1 MDVNTFK
8 VRLAGLP
15 FLSKSEIQ
23 SYQQRVTQGRV
34 DPQTLYREA
43 LVVHQNRRNQ
53 EIYKKRRELER
64 RIANLPLNENDLYNL
79 LNIVNDKSNLDD
91 LHDRAKK
98 IVKLRKKK
106 DLGKRRAKL
115 SNNLGKIQI
124 NQSNRTELLKKFDE
138 GKNTIRTLVENAKKL
153 EKKKTSERVSKQR
166 KILRE
171 SIKDLGISQSNQL
184 KILQKFKTGKFGS
197 KNLIEEAKK
206 MKTVKVL
213 KGISGKR
220 AELTE
225 LATKL
230 GVIQNFA
237 KRIKAV
243 NTNDKADALKGVIE
257 KAGEK
262 KRLTELSNEKD
273 KLVKLAREMG
283 IYDSFAGMISGA
295 TTIQSL
301 NVVKLDIVQASKI
314 ALSKL
319 SNEKNVSSNFSRAI
333 SNLRFSNRLIPL
345 KKRIDDM
352 GIQKTQS
359 KNRETA
365 TILTRNKENFINF
378 VRKSAISDNKRRVFI
393 NRMRLDDVNIPK
405 LREDVATVEKNLKNT
420 KRNKELN
427 ELLAYIKNLNIDK
440 PGFISKFKTTN
451 TSLKNI
457 KNEIDGIVKNQA
469 NTQIKKNE
477 LVNKAK
483 RISYELNITGVKN
496 KNNINV
502 TNEKLSDAYKKKL
515 QNNKKELSNFAL
527 QANIDILNNLSAI
540 NDLNKLNNA
549 KVVIKKRT
557 KDKLRKIAESTGTNQ
572 VLLAQINTINTPED
586 VKNLT
591 KRMKTV
597 INTQIKNMKIVEK
610 TEKEKENRRR
620 REEALREKE
629 LVALEKGRISKNQ
642 EAMYQ
647 KEKTLMVEKRKLER
661 NTMIEEQKTIGHQLD
676 INEIME
682 YITELGIE
690 PKDHQYFINQ
700 YTTYNKPVNV
710 IKKDANKYYM
720 KLYREY
726 RNKNLPKLVTNLKK
740 LELNQSNIDYI
751 INKYIKT
758 YIESPILLTE
768 AKGIANIRKAEKG
781 IRNDENFANYVGR
794 LTLKQENRDR
804 IALALDA
811 YFVNFEPLIK
821 SATNSH
827 IKTINNPRFTQR
839 KELENYISTQGLS
852 RVNKLKVMKN
862 FNAGAGNVNAMK
874 SVIMNIRNTRNAQKN
889 IKIKAKLNKE
899 TSNKAALEQ
908 KNLSNAVNEQRLKE
922 MENQLKREEE
932 NMKITKN
939 QLKKNQKIQFRR
951 YIVNLGLTAS
961 NERVK
966 KLIDNYNKFPNDVQ
980 QYQSKA
986 ESIKSLNNE
995 KVRLLNR
1002 TKALPIDEVRN
1013 KRIKNIKNVDDVKRM
1028 DKDIARGYVDIIR
1041 KEISNITLKSRLKFN
1056 LNLGKITTVN
1066 QAERVRNRLVD
1077 AITRKKNM
1085 DMMKLQEAIKPMT
1098 TENQN
1103 MILQKFTTQNI
1114 PINKMLKRVTE
1125 LKNKR
1130 VDEKYKAERASLYI
1144 FLDKEL
1150 NMNVE
1155 DRKSIL
1161 KDFDEVK
1168 TLNVMKTK
1176 ATQLKNKRI
1185 RDKIASDRNK
1195 IEKIL
1200 QPLNLSN
1207 TDKTAILKNFNTTP
1221 GSVIL
1226 FETKARSIKKRR
1238 NDEKRANERSQ
1249 LLKHMNT
1256 LQLSETNTKKIL
1268 TTFDGTKNK
1277 TLTISQL
1284 NATDLKKQRNREKLV
1299 ETMKSLILT
1308 NTVKTNLLKAFR
1320 NNPNRVNTLIT
1331 RAKQIDA
1338 KARSQENF
1346 QKDTREYIVSL
1357 QLGNKNKPILQKINN
1372 SLTLNKAQTLRKQ
1385 AEKIKTE
1392 INAEALEKKRSN
1404 IRTFANDIKITAGM
1418 KRTFIDS
1425 VTLTTNVDALKRKI
1439 QVAERA
1445 LKNKNSTRGR
1455 LKTELRVY
1463 LNTLNLS
1470 KEQKDRLEGNIGNN
1484 TKNITALKKKAKY
1497 IVESKKTNIIETEM
1511 REAKARKNNRTMNA
1525 RKREQQIK
1533 MVKSAKAFKANQNKK
1548 ERETKK
1554 PRLEKHLYSLVNVP
1568 QKRIDEYLE
1577 NYINGKKTIQQIT
1590 TISSAK
1596 DKQFAKTKKRIAIL
1610 IQKLPMKKEM
1620 KNTLNKRLKTKRV
1633 DIDELKTNIKNTIV
1647 KQMIPAKEKK
1657 NLINQL
1663 LAKE

>member
-43 LVVHQNRRNQ
+43 LAVHKNRRNQ

-64 RIANLPLNENDLYNL
+64 RIANLPLNTNDLYNL
-79 LNIVNDKSNLDD
+79 LNIVDDKSNLDD
-91 LHDRAKK
+91 LHNRAKK
-98 IVKLRKKK
+98 IVELRKKK
-106 DLGKRRAKL
+106 DLGKRRTKL

-124 NQSNRTELLKKFDE
+124 NQSNKTEILKKFNE
-138 GKNTIRTLVENAKKL
+138 GKNTIRTLIENAKKL
-153 EKKKTSERVSKQR
+153 EKKKASERVSKQR

-184 KILQKFKTGKFGS
+184 KILQKFKTGKFGV

-213 KGISGKR
+213 KGIAGKR

-237 KRIKAV
+237 KRIRAV
-243 NTNDKADALKGVIE
+243 NTNDKADALKDVIE

-262 KRLTELSNEKD
+262 KRLAELSNEKD

-295 TTIQSL
+295 TTVQSL

-319 SNEKNVSSNFSRAI
+319 SNEKNVSGDFSRAI

-345 KKRIDDM
+345 KKRIEEV
-352 GIQKTQS
+352 GVQKTQS
-359 KNRETA
+359 KKRETA
-365 TILTRNKENFINF
+365 DILAGNKENFINF
-378 VRKSAISDNKRRVFI
+378 VRKSTLPDSKRRVFI
-393 NRMRLDDVNIPK
+393 NRMRLDNVNIPK
-405 LREDVATVEKNLKNT
+405 LREDVATAEKNVKDT

-427 ELLAYIKNLNIDK
+427 ELLEYIKNLNIDK

-451 TSLKNI
+451 VPLKNI
-457 KNEIDGIVKNQA
+457 KNEINGIVKNQA
-469 NTQIKKNE
+469 NTQVKKNN
-477 LVNKAK
+477 LINRAK
-483 RISYELNITGVKN
+483 RISYELDITGVKN

-515 QNNKKELSNFAL
+515 QNNKKILSNFAL
-527 QANIDILNNLSAI
+527 QANIDILDDLSSI
-540 NDLNKLNNA
+540 NTLNKLNNA

-557 KDKLRKIAESTGTNQ
+557 KDKLRKIAESTGTDQ

-597 INTQIKNMKIVEK
+597 INTQIKDMKVVEK
-610 TEKEKENRRR
+610 KEKEKENRRR
-620 REEALREKE
+620 RENMRREQE
-629 LVALEKGRISKNQ
+629 QISKNQ
-642 EAMYQ
+642 EATYQ
-647 KEKTLMVEKRKLER
+647 NEKALMVEKKKLER
-661 NTMIEEQKTIGHQLD
+661 NAMAEEQKMIGHQLD
-676 INEIME
+676 MNELME
-682 YITELGIE
+682 YLNELGIE
-690 PKDHQYFINQ
+690 PGDHQYFINQ

-726 RNKNLPKLVTNLKK
+726 RNKNLPQLVTNLKK

-781 IRNDENFANYVGR
+781 IRNDENFAGYVSR

-827 IKTINNPRFTQR
+827 IKTINNPRAIQR
-839 KELENYISTQGLS
+839 KELENYINTQGLS
-852 RVNKLKVMKN
+852 RINKLKVMKN
-862 FNAGAGNVNAMK
+862 FNAGMGNLNVMK
-874 SVIMNIRNTRNAQKN
+874 SVIANIRNMRNAKKN

-899 TSNKAALEQ
+899 ASNKVALDQ
-908 KNLSNAVNEQRLKE
+908 KNETNKLNIQRL
-922 MENQLKREEE
+922 ENAEEQMKRA
-932 NMKITKN
+932 NNK
-939 QLKKNQKIQFRR
+939 LKKNQKIQFRR
-951 YIVNLGLTAS
+951 YIVNLGLNAS

-966 KLIDNYNKFPNDVQ
+966 KLIDNYNNFPNDVQ

-986 ESIKSLNNE
+986 ESIKSLNDE
-995 KVRLLNR
+995 RVRLLNR
-1002 TKALPIDEVRN
+1002 TKALPVDEVRN

-1028 DKDIARGYVDIIR
+1028 DKNITRGYVDIIR
-1041 KEISNITLKSRLKFN
+1041 KEISNITLKSQLEFN

-1077 AITRKKNM
+1077 AITRKKSM

-1098 TENQN
+1098 AENQN
-1103 MILQKFTTQNI
+1103 MILQKFTSQNI

-1130 VDEKYKAERASLYI
+1130 ADEKYKAERASLYI

-1168 TLNVMKTK
+1168 TLSVMKNK
-1176 ATQLKNKRI
+1176 ATQLKDKRI
-1185 RDKIASDRNK
+1185 RDKIATDRNK
-1195 IEKIL
+1195 IQKIL

-1226 FETKARSIKKRR
+1226 FETKARNIKKKR

-1249 LLKHMNT
+1249 LVKHMNT

-1268 TTFDGTKNK
+1268 NTFDGTKNK
-1277 TLTISQL
+1277 TLTISRL

-1308 NTVKTNLLKAFR
+1308 NAVKTNILKAFR

-1331 RAKQIDA
+1331 RAKQIDT
-1338 KARSQENF
+1338 KARSQENL
-1346 QKDTREYIVSL
+1346 QKETREYIVSL
-1357 QLGNKNKPILQKINN
+1357 QLGNKNTPILQKINN
-1372 SLTLNKAQTLRKQ
+1372 SLTLNRAQTLRKQ

-1404 IRTFANDIKITAGM
+1404 IRNFANDIQITAGM

-1425 VTLTTNVDALKRKI
+1425 VTPTTNIDALKRKI

-1445 LKNKNSTRGR
+1445 LKNKKSTRGR

-1463 LNTLNLS
+1463 LNTLNLT
-1470 KEQKDRLEGNIGNN
+1470 KEQKDRLEGNVGNN

-1497 IVESKKTNIIETEM
+1497 IVEAKKTNIIETEM
-1511 REAKARKNNRTMNA
+1511 REAKARKNNMTMNA

-1533 MVKSAKAFKANQNKK
+1533 MVKSAKAFKADQNKK
-1548 ERETKK
+1548 ERMKSK

-1610 IQKLPMKKEM
+1610 IPKLPMKKEI
-1620 KNTLNKRLKTKRV
+1620 KNTFNKRLKTKRV
-1633 DIDELKTNIKNTIV
+1633 DIDELKTNIKNSIV
-1647 KQMIPAKEKK
+1647 RQLIPSNDKK
-1657 NLINQL
+1657 KFINQL
-1663 LAKE
+1663 LSKE

>member
-43 LVVHQNRRNQ
+43 LAVHKNRRNQ

-64 RIANLPLNENDLYNL
+64 RIANLPLNTNDLYNL
-79 LNIVNDKSNLDD
+79 LNIVDDKSNLDD
-91 LHDRAKK
+91 LHNRAKK
-98 IVKLRKKK
+98 IVELRKKK
-106 DLGKRRAKL
+106 DLGKRRTKL

-124 NQSNRTELLKKFDE
+124 NQSNKTEILKKFNE
-138 GKNTIRTLVENAKKL
+138 GKNTIRTLIENAKKL
-153 EKKKTSERVSKQR
+153 EKKKASERVSKQR

-184 KILQKFKTGKFGS
+184 KILQKFKTGKFGV

-213 KGISGKR
+213 KGIAGKR

-230 GVIQNFA
+230 GVIQTFA

-243 NTNDKADALKGVIE
+243 NTNDKADALKDVIE

-262 KRLTELSNEKD
+262 KRLAELSNEKD

-295 TTIQSL
+295 TTVQSL

-319 SNEKNVSSNFSRAI
+319 SNEKNVSGDFSRAI

-345 KKRIDDM
+345 KKRIEEV
-352 GIQKTQS
+352 GVQKTQS
-359 KNRETA
+359 KKRETA
-365 TILTRNKENFINF
+365 DILARNKENFINF
-378 VRKSAISDNKRRVFI
+378 VRKSTLPDSKRRVFI
-393 NRMRLDDVNIPK
+393 NRMRLDNVNIPK
-405 LREDVATVEKNLKNT
+405 LREDVATAEKNVKDT

-427 ELLAYIKNLNIDK
+427 ELLVYIKNLNIDK

-451 TSLKNI
+451 VPLKNI
-457 KNEIDGIVKNQA
+457 KNEINGIVKNQA

-477 LVNKAK
+477 LINRAK
-483 RISYELNITGVKN
+483 RISYELDITGVKN

-515 QNNKKELSNFAL
+515 QNNKKILSNFAL
-527 QANIDILNNLSAI
+527 QANIDILDDLSSI
-540 NDLNKLNNA
+540 NTLNKLNNA

-557 KDKLRKIAESTGTNQ
+557 KDKLRKIAESTGTDQ
-572 VLLAQINTINTPED
+572 VLLAKINTINTPED

-597 INTQIKNMKIVEK
+597 INTQIKNMKVSEK
-610 TEKEKENRRR
+610 KEKEKENRRR
-620 REEALREKE
+620 RENMRREQE
-629 LVALEKGRISKNQ
+629 QISKNQ
-642 EAMYQ
+642 EATYQ
-647 KEKTLMVEKRKLER
+647 KEKALMVEKKKLER
-661 NTMIEEQKTIGHQLD
+661 NAMAEEQKMIGHQLD
-676 INEIME
+676 MNEIIE
-682 YITELGIE
+682 YLNELGIE
-690 PKDHQYFINQ
+690 PGDHQYFINQ

-726 RNKNLPKLVTNLKK
+726 RNKNLPQLVTNLKK

-781 IRNDENFANYVGR
+781 IRNDENFAGYVSR

-827 IKTINNPRFTQR
+827 IKTINNPRAIQR
-839 KELENYISTQGLS
+839 KELENYINTQGLS

-862 FNAGAGNVNAMK
+862 FNAGMGNLNVMK
-874 SVIMNIRNTRNAQKN
+874 SVIANIRNMRNAKKN

-899 TSNKAALEQ
+899 ASNKVALDQ
-908 KNLSNAVNEQRLKE
+908 KNETNKLNIQRL
-922 MENQLKREEE
+922 ENAEEQMKRA
-932 NMKITKN
+932 NNK
-939 QLKKNQKIQFRR
+939 LKKNQKIQFRR
-951 YIVNLGLTAS
+951 YIVNLGLNAS

-986 ESIKSLNNE
+986 ESIKSLNDE
-995 KVRLLNR
+995 RVRLLNR
-1002 TKALPIDEVRN
+1002 TKALPVDEVRN

-1028 DKDIARGYVDIIR
+1028 DKNITRGYVDIIR
-1041 KEISNITLKSRLKFN
+1041 KEISNITLKSQLEFN

-1066 QAERVRNRLVD
+1066 QAEQVRNRLVD
-1077 AITRKKNM
+1077 AITRKKSM

-1098 TENQN
+1098 AENQN
-1103 MILQKFTTQNI
+1103 MILQKFTSQNI

-1130 VDEKYKAERASLYI
+1130 ADEKYKAERASLYI

-1168 TLNVMKTK
+1168 TLSVMKNK
-1176 ATQLKNKRI
+1176 ATQLKDKRI
-1185 RDKIASDRNK
+1185 RDKIATDRNK
-1195 IEKIL
+1195 IQKIL

-1226 FETKARSIKKRR
+1226 FETKARNIKKKR
-1238 NDEKRANERSQ
+1238 NDEKRANERGQ
-1249 LLKHMNT
+1249 LVKHMNT

-1268 TTFDGTKNK
+1268 NTFDGTKNK
-1277 TLTISQL
+1277 TLTISRL

-1308 NTVKTNLLKAFR
+1308 NAVKTNILKAFR

-1331 RAKQIDA
+1331 RAKQIDT
-1338 KARSQENF
+1338 KARSQENL
-1346 QKDTREYIVSL
+1346 QKETREYIVSL
-1357 QLGNKNKPILQKINN
+1357 QLGNKNTPILQKINN

-1404 IRTFANDIKITAGM
+1404 IRNFANDIQITAGM

-1425 VTLTTNVDALKRKI
+1425 VTPTTNIDALKRKI

-1445 LKNKNSTRGR
+1445 LKNKKSTRGR

-1463 LNTLNLS
+1463 LNTLNLT
-1470 KEQKDRLEGNIGNN
+1470 KEQKDRLEGNVGNN

-1497 IVESKKTNIIETEM
+1497 IVEAKKTNIIETEM
-1511 REAKARKNNRTMNA
+1511 REAKARKNNMTMNA

-1533 MVKSAKAFKANQNKK
+1533 MVKSAKAFKADQNKK
-1548 ERETKK
+1548 ERMKSK
-1554 PRLEKHLYSLVNVP
+1554 PRLEKYLYSLVNVP

-1610 IQKLPMKKEM
+1610 IPKLPMKKEI
-1620 KNTLNKRLKTKRV
+1620 KNTFNKRLKTKRV
-1633 DIDELKTNIKNTIV
+1633 DIDELKTNIKNSIV
-1647 KQMIPAKEKK
+1647 RQLIPSNDKK
-1657 NLINQL
+1657 KFINQL
-1663 LAKE
+1663 LSKE

>member
-43 LVVHQNRRNQ
+43 LAVHKNRRNQ

-64 RIANLPLNENDLYNL
+64 RIANLPLNTNDLYNL
-79 LNIVNDKSNLDD
+79 LNIVDDKSNLDD
-91 LHDRAKK
+91 LHNRAKK
-98 IVKLRKKK
+98 IVELRKKK
-106 DLGKRRAKL
+106 DLGKRRTKL

-124 NQSNRTELLKKFDE
+124 NQSNKTEILKKFNE
-138 GKNTIRTLVENAKKL
+138 GKNTIRTLIENAKKL
-153 EKKKTSERVSKQR
+153 EKKKASERVSKQR

-184 KILQKFKTGKFGS
+184 KILQKFKTGKSGV

-213 KGISGKR
+213 KGIAGKR

-230 GVIQNFA
+230 GVIQTFA

-243 NTNDKADALKGVIE
+243 NTNDKADALKDVIE

-262 KRLTELSNEKD
+262 KRLAELSNEKD

-295 TTIQSL
+295 TTVQSL

-319 SNEKNVSSNFSRAI
+319 SNEKNVSGDFSRSI

-345 KKRIDDM
+345 KKRIEEV
-352 GIQKTQS
+352 GVQKTQS
-359 KNRETA
+359 KKRETA
-365 TILTRNKENFINF
+365 DILARNKENFINF
-378 VRKSAISDNKRRVFI
+378 VRKSTLPNSKRRVFI
-393 NRMRLDDVNIPK
+393 NRMRLDNVNIPK
-405 LREDVATVEKNLKNT
+405 LREDVATAEKDVKDT

-451 TSLKNI
+451 VPLKNI
-457 KNEIDGIVKNQA
+457 KNEINGIVKNQA
-469 NTQIKKNE
+469 NTQVKKNN
-477 LVNKAK
+477 LINRAK
-483 RISYELNITGVKN
+483 RISYELDITGVKN

-515 QNNKKELSNFAL
+515 QNNKKILSNFAL
-527 QANIDILNNLSAI
+527 QANIDILDDLSSI
-540 NDLNKLNNA
+540 NTLNKLNNA

-557 KDKLRKIAESTGTNQ
+557 KDKLRKIAESTGTDQ
-572 VLLAQINTINTPED
+572 VLLAKINTINTPED

-597 INTQIKNMKIVEK
+597 INTQIKDMKVVEK
-610 TEKEKENRRR
+610 KEKEKENRRR
-620 REEALREKE
+620 RENMRREQE
-629 LVALEKGRISKNQ
+629 QISKNQ
-642 EAMYQ
+642 EATYQ
-647 KEKTLMVEKRKLER
+647 KEKALMTEKRKLER
-661 NTMIEEQKTIGHQLD
+661 NAMIEEQRMIGHQLD
-676 INEIME
+676 MNELIE
-682 YITELGIE
+682 YLNELGIE

-726 RNKNLPKLVTNLKK
+726 RNKNLPQLVTNLKK

-781 IRNDENFANYVGR
+781 IRNDENFAGYVSR

-827 IKTINNPRFTQR
+827 IKTINNPRAIQR
-839 KELENYISTQGLS
+839 KELENYINTQGLS
-852 RVNKLKVMKN
+852 RINKLKVMKN
-862 FNAGAGNVNAMK
+862 FNAGMGNLNVMK
-874 SVIMNIRNTRNAQKN
+874 SVIANIRNMRNAKKN

-899 TSNKAALEQ
+899 ASNKVALDQ
-908 KNLSNAVNEQRLKE
+908 KNETNKLNIQRL
-922 MENQLKREEE
+922 ENAEEQMKRA
-932 NMKITKN
+932 NNK
-939 QLKKNQKIQFRR
+939 LKKNQKIQFRR
-951 YIVNLGLTAS
+951 YIVNLGLNAS

-986 ESIKSLNNE
+986 ESIKSLNDE
-995 KVRLLNR
+995 RVRLLNR
-1002 TKALPIDEVRN
+1002 TKALPVDEVRN

-1028 DKDIARGYVDIIR
+1028 DKNITRGYVDIIR
-1041 KEISNITLKSRLKFN
+1041 KEISNITLKSQLEFN

-1077 AITRKKNM
+1077 AITRKKSM

-1098 TENQN
+1098 AENQN
-1103 MILQKFTTQNI
+1103 MILQKFTSQNI

-1130 VDEKYKAERASLYI
+1130 ADEKYKAERASLYI

-1168 TLNVMKTK
+1168 TLSVMKNK
-1176 ATQLKNKRI
+1176 ATQLKDKRI
-1185 RDKIASDRNK
+1185 RDKIATDRNK
-1195 IEKIL
+1195 IQKIL

-1226 FETKARSIKKRR
+1226 FETKARNIKKKR

-1249 LLKHMNT
+1249 LVKHMNT

-1268 TTFDGTKNK
+1268 NTFDGTKNK
-1277 TLTISQL
+1277 TLTISRL

-1308 NTVKTNLLKAFR
+1308 NAVKTNILKAFR

-1331 RAKQIDA
+1331 RAKQIDT
-1338 KARSQENF
+1338 KARSQENL
-1346 QKDTREYIVSL
+1346 QKETREYIVSL
-1357 QLGNKNKPILQKINN
+1357 QLGNKNTPILQKINN

-1404 IRTFANDIKITAGM
+1404 IRNFANDIQITAGM

-1425 VTLTTNVDALKRKI
+1425 VTPTTNIDALKRKI

-1445 LKNKNSTRGR
+1445 LKNKKSTRGR

-1463 LNTLNLS
+1463 LNTLNLT
-1470 KEQKDRLEGNIGNN
+1470 KEQKDRLEGNVGNN

-1497 IVESKKTNIIETEM
+1497 IVEAKKTNIIETEM
-1511 REAKARKNNRTMNA
+1511 REAKARKNNMTMNA

-1533 MVKSAKAFKANQNKK
+1533 MVKSAKAFKADQNKK
-1548 ERETKK
+1548 ERMKSK

-1610 IQKLPMKKEM
+1610 IPKLPMKKEI
-1620 KNTLNKRLKTKRV
+1620 KNTFNKRLKTKRV
-1633 DIDELKTNIKNTIV
+1633 DIDELKTNIKNSIV
-1647 KQMIPAKEKK
+1647 RQLIPSNDKK
-1657 NLINQL
+1657 KFINQL
-1663 LAKE
+1663 LSKE

>member
-43 LVVHQNRRNQ
+43 LAVHKNRRNQ

-64 RIANLPLNENDLYNL
+64 RIANLPLNTNDLYNL
-79 LNIVNDKSNLDD
+79 LNIVDDKSNLDD
-91 LHDRAKK
+91 LHNRAKK
-98 IVKLRKKK
+98 IVELRKKK
-106 DLGKRRAKL
+106 DLGKRRTKL

-124 NQSNRTELLKKFDE
+124 NQSNKTEILKKFNE
-138 GKNTIRTLVENAKKL
+138 GKNTIRTLIENAKKL
-153 EKKKTSERVSKQR
+153 EKKKASERVSKQR

-184 KILQKFKTGKFGS
+184 KILQKFKTGKSGV

-213 KGISGKR
+213 KGIAGKR

-230 GVIQNFA
+230 GVIQTFA

-243 NTNDKADALKGVIE
+243 NTNDKADALKDVIE

-262 KRLTELSNEKD
+262 KRLAELSNEKD

-295 TTIQSL
+295 TTVQSL

-319 SNEKNVSSNFSRAI
+319 SNEKNVSGDFSRAI

-345 KKRIDDM
+345 KKRIEEV
-352 GIQKTQS
+352 GVQKTQS
-359 KNRETA
+359 KKRETA
-365 TILTRNKENFINF
+365 DILARNKENFINF
-378 VRKSAISDNKRRVFI
+378 VRKSTLPDSKRRVFI
-393 NRMRLDDVNIPK
+393 NRMRLDNVNIPK
-405 LREDVATVEKNLKNT
+405 LREDVAIAEKNVKDT

-451 TSLKNI
+451 VPLKNI
-457 KNEIDGIVKNQA
+457 KNEINGIVKNQA

-477 LVNKAK
+477 LINRAK
-483 RISYELNITGVKN
+483 RISYELDITGVKN

-515 QNNKKELSNFAL
+515 QNNKKILSNFAL
-527 QANIDILNNLSAI
+527 QANIDILDDLSSI
-540 NDLNKLNNA
+540 NTLNKLNNA

-557 KDKLRKIAESTGTNQ
+557 KDKLRKIAESTGTDQ
-572 VLLAQINTINTPED
+572 VLLAKINTINTPED

-597 INTQIKNMKIVEK
+597 INTQIKDMKVVEK
-610 TEKEKENRRR
+610 KEKEKENRRR
-620 REEALREKE
+620 RENMRREQE
-629 LVALEKGRISKNQ
+629 QISKNQ
-642 EAMYQ
+642 EATYQ
-647 KEKTLMVEKRKLER
+647 KEKALMTEKRKLER
-661 NTMIEEQKTIGHQLD
+661 NAMIEEQRMIGHQLD
-676 INEIME
+676 MNELIE
-682 YITELGIE
+682 YLNELGIE

-726 RNKNLPKLVTNLKK
+726 RNKNLPQLVTNLKK

-781 IRNDENFANYVGR
+781 IRNDENFAGYVSR

-827 IKTINNPRFTQR
+827 IKTINNPRAIQR
-839 KELENYISTQGLS
+839 KELENYINTQGLS
-852 RVNKLKVMKN
+852 RINKLKVMKN
-862 FNAGAGNVNAMK
+862 FNAGMGNLNVMK
-874 SVIMNIRNTRNAQKN
+874 SVIANIRNMRNAKKN

-899 TSNKAALEQ
+899 ASNKVALDQ
-908 KNLSNAVNEQRLKE
+908 KNETNKLNIQRL
-922 MENQLKREEE
+922 ENAEEQMKRA
-932 NMKITKN
+932 NNK
-939 QLKKNQKIQFRR
+939 LKKNQKIQFRR
-951 YIVNLGLTAS
+951 YIVNLGLNAS

-986 ESIKSLNNE
+986 ESIKSLNDE
-995 KVRLLNR
+995 RVRLLNR
-1002 TKALPIDEVRN
+1002 TKALPVDEVRN

-1028 DKDIARGYVDIIR
+1028 DKNITRGYVDIIR
-1041 KEISNITLKSRLKFN
+1041 KEISNITLKSQLEFN

-1077 AITRKKNM
+1077 AITRKKSM

-1098 TENQN
+1098 AENQN
-1103 MILQKFTTQNI
+1103 MILQKFTSQNI

-1130 VDEKYKAERASLYI
+1130 ADEKYKAERASLYI

-1168 TLNVMKTK
+1168 TLSVMKNK
-1176 ATQLKNKRI
+1176 ATQLKDKRI
-1185 RDKIASDRNK
+1185 RDKIATDRNK
-1195 IEKIL
+1195 IQKIL

-1226 FETKARSIKKRR
+1226 FETKARNIKKKR

-1249 LLKHMNT
+1249 LVKHMNT

-1268 TTFDGTKNK
+1268 NTFDGTKNK
-1277 TLTISQL
+1277 TLTISRL

-1308 NTVKTNLLKAFR
+1308 NAVKTNILKAFR

-1331 RAKQIDA
+1331 RAKQIDT
-1338 KARSQENF
+1338 KARSQENL
-1346 QKDTREYIVSL
+1346 QKETREYIVSL
-1357 QLGNKNKPILQKINN
+1357 QLGNKNTPILQKINN

-1404 IRTFANDIKITAGM
+1404 IRNFANDIQITAGM

-1425 VTLTTNVDALKRKI
+1425 VTPTTNIDALKRKI

-1445 LKNKNSTRGR
+1445 LKNKKSTRGR

-1463 LNTLNLS
+1463 LNTLNLT
-1470 KEQKDRLEGNIGNN
+1470 KEQKDRLEGNVGNN

-1497 IVESKKTNIIETEM
+1497 IVEAKKTNIIETEM
-1511 REAKARKNNRTMNA
+1511 REAKARKNNMTMNA

-1533 MVKSAKAFKANQNKK
+1533 MVKSAKAFKADQNKK
-1548 ERETKK
+1548 ERMKSK

-1610 IQKLPMKKEM
+1610 IPKLPMKKEI
-1620 KNTLNKRLKTKRV
+1620 KNTFNKRLKTKRV
-1633 DIDELKTNIKNTIV
+1633 DIDELKTNIKNSIV
-1647 KQMIPAKEKK
+1647 RQLIPSNDKK
-1657 NLINQL
+1657 KFINQL
-1663 LAKE
+1663 LSKE

>member
-43 LVVHQNRRNQ
+43 LAVHKNRRNQ

-64 RIANLPLNENDLYNL
+64 RIANLPLNEDDLYNL

-98 IVKLRKKK
+98 IVELRKKK

-124 NQSNRTELLKKFDE
+124 NQSNKTEILKKFNE
-138 GKNTIRTLVENAKKL
+138 GKNTIRTLIENAKKL
-153 EKKKTSERVSKQR
+153 EKKKTSERISKQR

-184 KILQKFKTGKFGS
+184 KILQKFKTGKSGV

-213 KGISGKR
+213 KGIAGKR

-243 NTNDKADALKGVIE
+243 NTNDKADALKDVIE

-295 TTIQSL
+295 TTVQSL

-345 KKRIDDM
+345 KKRIEEA
-352 GIQKTQS
+352 GGQKTQS
-359 KNRETA
+359 KKREA
-365 TILTRNKENFINF
+365 ADILARNKENFIDF
-378 VRKSAISDNKRRVFI
+378 VRKSAIPDNKRRVFI

-405 LREDVATVEKNLKNT
+405 LREDVATMEKNVKNT

-451 TSLKNI
+451 VPLKNI
-457 KNEIDGIVKNQA
+457 KNEINDIVKNQA
-469 NTQIKKNE
+469 NTQVKKNE
-477 LVNKAK
+477 LVKKAK

-515 QNNKKELSNFAL
+515 QNNKKILSNFAL

-572 VLLAQINTINTPED
+572 VLLAKINTVNTPED

-591 KRMKTV
+591 KRMKSV
-597 INTQIKNMKIVEK
+597 INTQIKNMKVSEK
-610 TEKEKENRRR
+610 KEKEKENRRR
-620 REEALREKE
+620 RENMRREQE
-629 LVALEKGRISKNQ
+629 QISKNK
-642 EAMYQ
+642 EDAYQ
-647 KEKTLMVEKRKLER
+647 KEKALMIEKKKLER
-661 NTMIEEQKTIGHQLD
+661 NAVVEEQKMIGHQLD
-676 INEIME
+676 MNEIIE
-682 YITELGIE
+682 YLNELGIE

-781 IRNDENFANYVGR
+781 IRNDENFAGYVSR

-827 IKTINNPRFTQR
+827 IKTVNNPRATQR
-839 KELENYISTQGLS
+839 KELENYINTRGLS

-874 SVIMNIRNTRNAQKN
+874 SVIANIHNMRNAKKN

-899 TSNKAALEQ
+899 ASNKVALNQ
-908 KNLSNAVNEQRLKE
+908 KNETNKLNIQRL
-922 MENQLKREEE
+922 ENAEEQMKRA
-932 NMKITKN
+932 NNK
-939 QLKKNQKIQFRR
+939 LKKNQKIQFRR
-951 YIVNLGLTAS
+951 YIVNLGLNAS

-986 ESIKSLNNE
+986 ESIKSLDDE
-995 KVRLLNR
+995 RVRLLNR
-1002 TKALPIDEVRN
+1002 TKALPVDEVRN
-1013 KRIKNIKNVDDVKRM
+1013 KRIKNIKNLDDVKRM
-1028 DKDIARGYVDIIR
+1028 DKNITRGYVDIIR
-1041 KEISNITLKSRLKFN
+1041 KEISNITLKSRLEFN

-1066 QAERVRNRLVD
+1066 QAERVRNRLVN
-1077 AITRKKNM
+1077 AITRKKSM

-1098 TENQN
+1098 AENQN
-1103 MILQKFTTQNI
+1103 MILQKFTSQNI

-1130 VDEKYKAERASLYI
+1130 ADEKYKAERASLYT

-1168 TLNVMKTK
+1168 TLSVMKTK
-1176 ATQLKNKRI
+1176 ATQLKDKRI
-1185 RDKIASDRNK
+1185 RDKIATDRNK
-1195 IEKIL
+1195 IQKIL

-1226 FETKARSIKKRR
+1226 FETKARNIKKKR

-1249 LLKHMNT
+1249 LVKHMNT

-1268 TTFDGTKNK
+1268 NTFDGTKNK
-1277 TLTISQL
+1277 TLTISRL

-1299 ETMKSLILT
+1299 ETMKTLILT
-1308 NTVKTNLLKAFR
+1308 NAVKTNILKAFR

-1331 RAKQIDA
+1331 RAKQIDS
-1338 KARSQENF
+1338 KARSQENL
-1346 QKDTREYIVSL
+1346 QKETREYIVSL
-1357 QLGNKNKPILQKINN
+1357 QLGNKNTPILQKINN

-1404 IRTFANDIKITAGM
+1404 IRNFANDIQITAGM

-1425 VTLTTNVDALKRKI
+1425 VTPTTNIDALKRKI

-1445 LKNKNSTRGR
+1445 LKNKKSTRGR

-1463 LNTLNLS
+1463 LNTLNLT
-1470 KEQKDRLEGNIGNN
+1470 KEQKDRLEGNVGNN

-1497 IVESKKTNIIETEM
+1497 IVEAKKTNIIETEM
-1511 REAKARKNNRTMNA
+1511 REAKARKNNMTMNA

-1533 MVKSAKAFKANQNKK
+1533 MVKTAKAFKADQNKK
-1548 ERETKK
+1548 ERMKSK

-1610 IQKLPMKKEM
+1610 IPKLPMKKEM
-1620 KNTLNKRLKTKRV
+1620 KNTFNKRLKTKRV

>member
-43 LVVHQNRRNQ
+43 LAVHKNRRNQ

-64 RIANLPLNENDLYNL
+64 RIANLPLNEDDLYNL
-79 LNIVNDKSNLDD
+79 LNIVDDKSNLDD
-91 LHDRAKK
+91 LHNRAKK
-98 IVKLRKKK
+98 IVELRKKK
-106 DLGKRRAKL
+106 DLGKRRTKL
-115 SNNLGKIQI
+115 SNDLGKIQI
-124 NQSNRTELLKKFDE
+124 NQSNKTEILKKFNE
-138 GKNTIRTLVENAKKL
+138 GKNTIRTLIENAKKL
-153 EKKKTSERVSKQR
+153 EKKKASERVSKQR

-184 KILQKFKTGKFGS
+184 KILQKFKTGKFGV
-197 KNLIEEAKK
+197 KNLIDEAKK

-213 KGISGKR
+213 KGIAGKR

-230 GVIQNFA
+230 GVIQTFA

-243 NTNDKADALKGVIE
+243 NTNDKADALKDVIE

-262 KRLTELSNEKD
+262 KRLAELSNEKD

-295 TTIQSL
+295 TTVQSL

-345 KKRIDDM
+345 KKRIEEA
-352 GIQKTQS
+352 GGQKTQS
-359 KNRETA
+359 KKREA
-365 TILTRNKENFINF
+365 ADILARNKENFIDF
-378 VRKSAISDNKRRVFI
+378 VRKSAIPDNKRRVFI

-405 LREDVATVEKNLKNT
+405 LREDVATMEKNVKDT

-451 TSLKNI
+451 VPLKNI
-457 KNEIDGIVKNQA
+457 KNEINGIVKNQA
-469 NTQIKKNE
+469 NTQVKKNN
-477 LVNKAK
+477 LINRAK
-483 RISYELNITGVKN
+483 RISYELDITGVKN

-515 QNNKKELSNFAL
+515 QNNKKILSNFAL
-527 QANIDILNNLSAI
+527 QANIDILDDLSSI
-540 NDLNKLNNA
+540 NTLNKLNNA

-557 KDKLRKIAESTGTNQ
+557 KDKLRKIAESTGTDQ

-597 INTQIKNMKIVEK
+597 INTQIKNMKVSEK
-610 TEKEKENRRR
+610 KEKEKENRRR
-620 REEALREKE
+620 RENMRREQE
-629 LVALEKGRISKNQ
+629 QISKNK
-642 EAMYQ
+642 EDAYQ
-647 KEKTLMVEKRKLER
+647 KEKALMVEKKKLER
-661 NTMIEEQKTIGHQLD
+661 NAVVEEQKMIGHQLD
-676 INEIME
+676 MNEIIE
-682 YITELGIE
+682 YLNELGIE

-781 IRNDENFANYVGR
+781 IRNDENFAGYVSR

-827 IKTINNPRFTQR
+827 IKTVNNPRATQR
-839 KELENYISTQGLS
+839 KELENYINTRGLS

-874 SVIMNIRNTRNAQKN
+874 SVIANIRNMRNAKKN

-899 TSNKAALEQ
+899 ASNKVALDQ
-908 KNLSNAVNEQRLKE
+908 KNETNKLNIQRL
-922 MENQLKREEE
+922 ENAEEQMKRA
-932 NMKITKN
+932 NNK
-939 QLKKNQKIQFRR
+939 LKKNQKIQFRR
-951 YIVNLGLTAS
+951 YIVNLGLNAS

-986 ESIKSLNNE
+986 ESIKSLNDE
-995 KVRLLNR
+995 RVRLLNR
-1002 TKALPIDEVRN
+1002 TKALPVDEVRN

-1028 DKDIARGYVDIIR
+1028 DKNITRGYVDIIR
-1041 KEISNITLKSRLKFN
+1041 KEISNITLKSQLEFN

-1077 AITRKKNM
+1077 AITRKKSM

-1098 TENQN
+1098 AENQN
-1103 MILQKFTTQNI
+1103 MILQKFTSQNI

-1130 VDEKYKAERASLYI
+1130 ADEKYKAERASLYT

-1168 TLNVMKTK
+1168 TLSVMKTK
-1176 ATQLKNKRI
+1176 ATQLKDKRI
-1185 RDKIASDRNK
+1185 RDKIATDRNK
-1195 IEKIL
+1195 IQKIL

-1226 FETKARSIKKRR
+1226 FETKARNIKKKR

-1249 LLKHMNT
+1249 LVKHMNT

-1268 TTFDGTKNK
+1268 NTFDGTKNK
-1277 TLTISQL
+1277 TLTISRL

-1308 NTVKTNLLKAFR
+1308 NAVKTNILKAFR

-1331 RAKQIDA
+1331 RAKQIDT
-1338 KARSQENF
+1338 KARSQENL
-1346 QKDTREYIVSL
+1346 QKETREYIVSL
-1357 QLGNKNKPILQKINN
+1357 QLGNKNTPILQKINN

-1404 IRTFANDIKITAGM
+1404 IRNFANDIQITAGM

-1425 VTLTTNVDALKRKI
+1425 VTPTTNIDALKRKI

-1445 LKNKNSTRGR
+1445 LKNKKSTRGR

-1463 LNTLNLS
+1463 LNTLNLT
-1470 KEQKDRLEGNIGNN
+1470 KEQKDRLEGNVGNN

-1497 IVESKKTNIIETEM
+1497 IVEAKKTNIIETEM
-1511 REAKARKNNRTMNA
+1511 REAKARKNNMTMNA

-1533 MVKSAKAFKANQNKK
+1533 MVKSAKAFKADQNKK
-1548 ERETKK
+1548 ERMKSK

-1610 IQKLPMKKEM
+1610 IPKLPMKKEM
-1620 KNTLNKRLKTKRV
+1620 KNTFNKRLKTKRV

-1647 KQMIPAKEKK
+1647 KQMIPANDKK
-1657 NLINQL
+1657 KLINQL

>member
-43 LVVHQNRRNQ
+43 LAVHKNRRNQ

-64 RIANLPLNENDLYNL
+64 RIANLPLNTNDLYNL
-79 LNIVNDKSNLDD
+79 LNIVDDKSNLDD
-91 LHDRAKK
+91 LHNRAKK
-98 IVKLRKKK
+98 IVELRKKK
-106 DLGKRRAKL
+106 DLGKRRTKL

-124 NQSNRTELLKKFDE
+124 NQSNKTEILKKFNE
-138 GKNTIRTLVENAKKL
+138 GKNTIRTLIENAKKL
-153 EKKKTSERVSKQR
+153 EKKKASERVSKQR

-184 KILQKFKTGKFGS
+184 KILQKFKTGKSGV

-213 KGISGKR
+213 KGIAGKR

-230 GVIQNFA
+230 GVIQTFA

-243 NTNDKADALKGVIE
+243 NTNDKADALKDVIE

-262 KRLTELSNEKD
+262 KRLAELSNEKD

-295 TTIQSL
+295 TTVQSL

-319 SNEKNVSSNFSRAI
+319 SNEKNVSGDFSRAI

-345 KKRIDDM
+345 KKRIEEV
-352 GIQKTQS
+352 GVQKTQS
-359 KNRETA
+359 KKRETA
-365 TILTRNKENFINF
+365 DILARNKENFINF
-378 VRKSAISDNKRRVFI
+378 VRKSTLPNSKRRVFI
-393 NRMRLDDVNIPK
+393 NRMRLDNVNIPK
-405 LREDVATVEKNLKNT
+405 LREDVATAEKDVKDT

-451 TSLKNI
+451 VPLKNI
-457 KNEIDGIVKNQA
+457 KNEINGIVKNQA
-469 NTQIKKNE
+469 NTQVKKNN
-477 LVNKAK
+477 LINRAK
-483 RISYELNITGVKN
+483 RISYELDITGVKN

-515 QNNKKELSNFAL
+515 QNNKRILSNFAL
-527 QANIDILNNLSAI
+527 QANIDILDDLSSI
-540 NDLNKLNNA
+540 NTLNKLNNA

-557 KDKLRKIAESTGTNQ
+557 KDKLRKIAESTGTDQ
-572 VLLAQINTINTPED
+572 VLLAKINTINTPED

-597 INTQIKNMKIVEK
+597 INTQIKDMKVVEK
-610 TEKEKENRRR
+610 KEKEKENRRR
-620 REEALREKE
+620 RENMRREQE
-629 LVALEKGRISKNQ
+629 QISKNQ
-642 EAMYQ
+642 EATYQ
-647 KEKTLMVEKRKLER
+647 KEKALMTEKRKLER
-661 NTMIEEQKTIGHQLD
+661 NAMIEEQRMIGHQLD
-676 INEIME
+676 MNELIE
-682 YITELGIE
+682 YLNELGIE

-726 RNKNLPKLVTNLKK
+726 RNKNLPQLVTNLKK

-781 IRNDENFANYVGR
+781 IRNDENFAGYVSR

-827 IKTINNPRFTQR
+827 IKTINNPRAIQR
-839 KELENYISTQGLS
+839 KELENYINTQGLS
-852 RVNKLKVMKN
+852 RINKLKVMKN
-862 FNAGAGNVNAMK
+862 FNAGMGNLNVMK
-874 SVIMNIRNTRNAQKN
+874 SVIANIRNMRNAKKN

-899 TSNKAALEQ
+899 ASNKVALDQ
-908 KNLSNAVNEQRLKE
+908 KNETNKLNLQRL
-922 MENQLKREEE
+922 ENTEEQMKRA
-932 NMKITKN
+932 NNK
-939 QLKKNQKIQFRR
+939 LKKNQKIQFRR
-951 YIVNLGLTAS
+951 YIVNLGLNAS

-986 ESIKSLNNE
+986 ESIKSLNDE
-995 KVRLLNR
+995 RVRLLNR
-1002 TKALPIDEVRN
+1002 TKALPVDEVRN

-1028 DKDIARGYVDIIR
+1028 DKNITRGYVDIIR
-1041 KEISNITLKSRLKFN
+1041 KEISNITLKSQLEFN

-1077 AITRKKNM
+1077 AITRKKSM

-1098 TENQN
+1098 AENQN
-1103 MILQKFTTQNI
+1103 MILQKFTSQNI

-1130 VDEKYKAERASLYI
+1130 ADEKYKAERASLYI

-1168 TLNVMKTK
+1168 TLSVMKNK
-1176 ATQLKNKRI
+1176 ATQLKDKRI
-1185 RDKIASDRNK
+1185 RDKIATDRNK
-1195 IEKIL
+1195 IQKIL

-1226 FETKARSIKKRR
+1226 FETKARNIKKKR

-1249 LLKHMNT
+1249 LVKHMNT

-1268 TTFDGTKNK
+1268 NTFDGTKNK
-1277 TLTISQL
+1277 TLTISRL

-1308 NTVKTNLLKAFR
+1308 NAVKTNILKAFR

-1331 RAKQIDA
+1331 RAKQIDT
-1338 KARSQENF
+1338 KARSQENL
-1346 QKDTREYIVSL
+1346 QKETREYIVSL
-1357 QLGNKNKPILQKINN
+1357 QLGNKNTPILQKINN

-1404 IRTFANDIKITAGM
+1404 IRNFANDIQITAGM

-1425 VTLTTNVDALKRKI
+1425 VTPTTNIDALKRKI

-1445 LKNKNSTRGR
+1445 LKNKKSTRGR

-1463 LNTLNLS
+1463 LNTLNLT
-1470 KEQKDRLEGNIGNN
+1470 KEQKDRLEGNVGNN

-1497 IVESKKTNIIETEM
+1497 IVEAKKTNIIETEM
-1511 REAKARKNNRTMNA
+1511 REAKARKNNMTMNA

-1533 MVKSAKAFKANQNKK
+1533 MVKSAKAFKADQNKK
-1548 ERETKK
+1548 ERMKSK

-1610 IQKLPMKKEM
+1610 IPKLPMKKEI
-1620 KNTLNKRLKTKRV
+1620 KNTFNKRLKTKRV
-1633 DIDELKTNIKNTIV
+1633 DIDELKTNIKNSIV
-1647 KQMIPAKEKK
+1647 RQLIPSNDKK
-1657 NLINQL
+1657 KFINQL
-1663 LAKE
+1663 LSKE

>member
-43 LVVHQNRRNQ
+43 LAVHKNRRNQ

-64 RIANLPLNENDLYNL
+64 RIANLPLNTNDLYNL
-79 LNIVNDKSNLDD
+79 LNIVDDKSNLDD
-91 LHDRAKK
+91 LHNRAKK
-98 IVKLRKKK
+98 IVELRKKK
-106 DLGKRRAKL
+106 DLGKRRTKL

-124 NQSNRTELLKKFDE
+124 NQSNKTEILKKFNE
-138 GKNTIRTLVENAKKL
+138 GKNTIRTLIENAKKL
-153 EKKKTSERVSKQR
+153 EKKKASERVSKQR

-184 KILQKFKTGKFGS
+184 KILQKFKTGKSGV

-206 MKTVKVL
+206 LKTVKVL
-213 KGISGKR
+213 KGIAGKR

-237 KRIKAV
+237 KRIRAV
-243 NTNDKADALKGVIE
+243 NTNDKADALKDVIE

-295 TTIQSL
+295 TTVQSL

-319 SNEKNVSSNFSRAI
+319 SNEKNVSGDFSRAI

-345 KKRIDDM
+345 KKRIEEV
-352 GIQKTQS
+352 GVQKTQS
-359 KNRETA
+359 KKRETA
-365 TILTRNKENFINF
+365 DILARNKENFINF
-378 VRKSAISDNKRRVFI
+378 VRKSTLPDSKRRVFI
-393 NRMRLDDVNIPK
+393 NRMRLDNVNIPK
-405 LREDVATVEKNLKNT
+405 LREDVATAEKNVKDT

-451 TSLKNI
+451 VPLKNI
-457 KNEIDGIVKNQA
+457 KNEINGIVKNQA

-477 LVNKAK
+477 LINRAK
-483 RISYELNITGVKN
+483 RISYELDITGVKN

-515 QNNKKELSNFAL
+515 QNNKKILSNFAL
-527 QANIDILNNLSAI
+527 QANIDILDDLSSI
-540 NDLNKLNNA
+540 NTLNKLNNA

-557 KDKLRKIAESTGTNQ
+557 KDKLRKIAESTGTDQ

-591 KRMKTV
+591 KRMKTA
-597 INTQIKNMKIVEK
+597 INTQIKNMKISEK
-610 TEKEKENRRR
+610 KEKEKENRRR
-620 REEALREKE
+620 RENMRREQE
-629 LVALEKGRISKNQ
+629 QISKNK
-642 EAMYQ
+642 EDAYQ
-647 KEKTLMVEKRKLER
+647 KEKALMIEKKKLER
-661 NTMIEEQKTIGHQLD
+661 NAMAEEQKMIGHQLD
-676 INEIME
+676 MNEIIE
-682 YITELGIE
+682 YLNELGIE
-690 PKDHQYFINQ
+690 PGDHQYFINQ

-726 RNKNLPKLVTNLKK
+726 RNKNLPQLVTNLKK

-781 IRNDENFANYVGR
+781 IRNDENFAGYVSR

-827 IKTINNPRFTQR
+827 IKTINNPRAIQR
-839 KELENYISTQGLS
+839 KELENYINTQGLS

-862 FNAGAGNVNAMK
+862 FNAGLGNLNVMK
-874 SVIMNIRNTRNAQKN
+874 SVIANIRNMRNAKKN

-899 TSNKAALEQ
+899 ASNKVALDQ
-908 KNLSNAVNEQRLKE
+908 KNETNKLNIQRL
-922 MENQLKREEE
+922 ENAEEQMKRA
-932 NMKITKN
+932 NNK
-939 QLKKNQKIQFRR
+939 LKKNQKIQFRR
-951 YIVNLGLTAS
+951 YIVNLGLNAS

-986 ESIKSLNNE
+986 ESIKSLNDE
-995 KVRLLNR
+995 RVRLLNR
-1002 TKALPIDEVRN
+1002 TKALPVDEVRN

-1028 DKDIARGYVDIIR
+1028 DKNITRAYVNIIR
-1041 KEISNITLKSRLKFN
+1041 KEISNITLKSQLEFN

-1077 AITRKKNM
+1077 AITRKKSM

-1103 MILQKFTTQNI
+1103 MILQKFTSQNI

-1130 VDEKYKAERASLYI
+1130 ADEKYKAERASLYI

-1161 KDFDEVK
+1161 KEFDEVK
-1168 TLNVMKTK
+1168 TLSVMKTK
-1176 ATQLKNKRI
+1176 ATQLKDKRI
-1185 RDKIASDRNK
+1185 RDKIATDRNK
-1195 IEKIL
+1195 IQKIL

-1226 FETKARSIKKRR
+1226 FETKARNIKKKR

-1249 LLKHMNT
+1249 LVKHMNT

-1268 TTFDGTKNK
+1268 NTFDETKNK
-1277 TLTISQL
+1277 TLTISRL

-1308 NTVKTNLLKAFR
+1308 NAVKTNILKAFR

-1331 RAKQIDA
+1331 RAKQIDT
-1338 KARSQENF
+1338 KARSQENL
-1346 QKDTREYIVSL
+1346 QKETREYIVSL
-1357 QLGNKNKPILQKINN
+1357 QLGNKNTPILQKINN

-1404 IRTFANDIKITAGM
+1404 IRNFANDIQITAGM

-1425 VTLTTNVDALKRKI
+1425 VTPTTNIDALKRKI

-1445 LKNKNSTRGR
+1445 LKNKKSTRGR

-1463 LNTLNLS
+1463 LNTLNLT
-1470 KEQKDRLEGNIGNN
+1470 KEQKDRLEGNVGNN

-1497 IVESKKTNIIETEM
+1497 IVEAKKTNIIETEM
-1511 REAKARKNNRTMNA
+1511 REAKARKNNMTMNA

-1533 MVKSAKAFKANQNKK
+1533 MVKSAKAFKADQNKK
-1548 ERETKK
+1548 ERMKSK
-1554 PRLEKHLYSLVNVP
+1554 PRLEKHLYSLVNIP

-1610 IQKLPMKKEM
+1610 IPKLPMKKEI
-1620 KNTLNKRLKTKRV
+1620 KNTFNKRLKTKRV
-1633 DIDELKTNIKNTIV
+1633 DIDELKTNIKNSIV
-1647 KQMIPAKEKK
+1647 RQLIPSNDKK
-1657 NLINQL
+1657 KFINQL
-1663 LAKE
+1663 LSKE

>member
-43 LVVHQNRRNQ
+43 LAVHKNRRNQ

-64 RIANLPLNENDLYNL
+64 RIANLPLNTNDLYNL
-79 LNIVNDKSNLDD
+79 LNIVDDKSNLDD
-91 LHDRAKK
+91 LHNRAKK
-98 IVKLRKKK
+98 IVELRKKK
-106 DLGKRRAKL
+106 DLGKRRTKL

-124 NQSNRTELLKKFDE
+124 NQSNKTEILKKFNE
-138 GKNTIRTLVENAKKL
+138 GKNTIRTLIENAKKL
-153 EKKKTSERVSKQR
+153 EKKKASERVSKQR

-184 KILQKFKTGKFGS
+184 KILQKFKTGKFGV
-197 KNLIEEAKK
+197 KNLIDEAKK

-213 KGISGKR
+213 KGIAGKR

-230 GVIQNFA
+230 GVIQTFA

-243 NTNDKADALKGVIE
+243 NTNDKADALKDVIE

-262 KRLTELSNEKD
+262 KRLAELSNEKD

-295 TTIQSL
+295 TTVQSL

-319 SNEKNVSSNFSRAI
+319 SNEKNVSGDFSRAI

-345 KKRIDDM
+345 KKRIEEV
-352 GIQKTQS
+352 GVQKTQS
-359 KNRETA
+359 KKRETA
-365 TILTRNKENFINF
+365 DILARNKENFINF
-378 VRKSAISDNKRRVFI
+378 VRKSTLPNSKRRVFI
-393 NRMRLDDVNIPK
+393 NRMRLDNVNIPK
-405 LREDVATVEKNLKNT
+405 LREDVATMEKNVKDT

-451 TSLKNI
+451 VPLKNI
-457 KNEIDGIVKNQA
+457 KNEINGIVKNQA

-477 LVNKAK
+477 LINRAK
-483 RISYELNITGVKN
+483 RISYELDITGVKN

-515 QNNKKELSNFAL
+515 QNNKKILSNFAL
-527 QANIDILNNLSAI
+527 QANIDILDDLSSI
-540 NDLNKLNNA
+540 NTLNKLNNA
-549 KVVIKKRT
+549 KVVVKKRT
-557 KDKLRKIAESTGTNQ
+557 KDKLRKIAESTGTDQ
-572 VLLAQINTINTPED
+572 VLLAKINTINTPED

-597 INTQIKNMKIVEK
+597 INTQIKNMKVSEK
-610 TEKEKENRRR
+610 KEKEKENRRR
-620 REEALREKE
+620 RENMRREQE
-629 LVALEKGRISKNQ
+629 QISKNK
-642 EAMYQ
+642 EDAYQ
-647 KEKTLMVEKRKLER
+647 KEKALMVEKKKLER
-661 NTMIEEQKTIGHQLD
+661 NAMAEEQKMIGHQLD
-676 INEIME
+676 MNEIIE
-682 YITELGIE
+682 YLNELGIE

-726 RNKNLPKLVTNLKK
+726 RNKNLPQLVTNLKK

-781 IRNDENFANYVGR
+781 IRNDENFAGYVSR

-827 IKTINNPRFTQR
+827 IKTINNPRAIQR
-839 KELENYISTQGLS
+839 KELENYINTQGLS

-862 FNAGAGNVNAMK
+862 FNAGMGNLNVMK
-874 SVIMNIRNTRNAQKN
+874 SVIANIRNMRNAKKN

-899 TSNKAALEQ
+899 ASNKVALDQ
-908 KNLSNAVNEQRLKE
+908 KNETNKLNIQRL
-922 MENQLKREEE
+922 ENAEEQMKRA
-932 NMKITKN
+932 NNK
-939 QLKKNQKIQFRR
+939 LKKNQKIQFRR
-951 YIVNLGLTAS
+951 YIVNLGLNAS

-986 ESIKSLNNE
+986 ESIKSLNDE
-995 KVRLLNR
+995 RVRLLNR
-1002 TKALPIDEVRN
+1002 TKALPVDEVRN

-1028 DKDIARGYVDIIR
+1028 DKNITRGYVDIIR
-1041 KEISNITLKSRLKFN
+1041 KEISNITLKSQLEFN

-1066 QAERVRNRLVD
+1066 QAERVRNRLVN
-1077 AITRKKNM
+1077 AITRKKSV

-1098 TENQN
+1098 AENQN
-1103 MILQKFTTQNI
+1103 MILQKFTSQNI

-1130 VDEKYKAERASLYI
+1130 ADEKYKAERASLYI

-1168 TLNVMKTK
+1168 TLSVMKTK
-1176 ATQLKNKRI
+1176 ATQLKDKRI
-1185 RDKIASDRNK
+1185 RDKIATDRNK
-1195 IEKIL
+1195 IQKIL

-1226 FETKARSIKKRR
+1226 FETKARNIKKKR

-1249 LLKHMNT
+1249 LVKHMNT

-1268 TTFDGTKNK
+1268 NTFDGTKNK
-1277 TLTISQL
+1277 TLTISRL

-1308 NTVKTNLLKAFR
+1308 NAVKTNILKAFR

-1331 RAKQIDA
+1331 RAKQIDT
-1338 KARSQENF
+1338 KARSQEKL
-1346 QKDTREYIVSL
+1346 QKETREYIVSL
-1357 QLGNKNKPILQKINN
+1357 QLGNKNTPILQKINN

-1404 IRTFANDIKITAGM
+1404 IRNFANDIQITAGM

-1425 VTLTTNVDALKRKI
+1425 VTPTTNIDALKRKI

-1445 LKNKNSTRGR
+1445 LKNKKSTRGR

-1463 LNTLNLS
+1463 LNTLNLT
-1470 KEQKDRLEGNIGNN
+1470 KEQKDRLEGNVGNN

-1497 IVESKKTNIIETEM
+1497 IVEAKKTNIIETEM
-1511 REAKARKNNRTMNA
+1511 REAKARKNNMTMNA

-1533 MVKSAKAFKANQNKK
+1533 MVKSAKAFKADQNKK
-1548 ERETKK
+1548 ERMKSK

-1610 IQKLPMKKEM
+1610 IPKLPMKKEI
-1620 KNTLNKRLKTKRV
+1620 KNTFNKRLKTKRV
-1633 DIDELKTNIKNTIV
+1633 DIDELKTNIKNSIV
-1647 KQMIPAKEKK
+1647 RQLIPSNDKK
-1657 NLINQL
+1657 KFINQL
-1663 LAKE
+1663 LSKE

>member
-43 LVVHQNRRNQ
+43 LAVHKNRRNQ

-64 RIANLPLNENDLYNL
+64 RIVNLPLSGDDLYSL
-79 LNIVNDKSNLDD
+79 LNIVDDKSNLDD
-91 LHDRAKK
+91 LQNRAKK
-98 IVKLRKKK
+98 IVELRKKK
-106 DLGKRRAKL
+106 DLGQRRAKL

-124 NQSNRTELLKKFDE
+124 NQSNKAEILKKFDG

-153 EKKKTSERVSKQR
+153 EKKKTSERISKQR

-184 KILQKFKTGKFGS
+184 KILQKFKTGKSGV

-213 KGISGKR
+213 KGIAGKR

-243 NTNDKADALKGVIE
+243 NTNDKADALKDVIE

-273 KLVKLAREMG
+273 KLVNLAREMG

-295 TTIQSL
+295 TTVQSL
-301 NVVKLDIVQASKI
+301 NVVKLDLVQASKI

-319 SNEKNVSSNFSRAI
+319 SNEKNVSGDFSRAI

-345 KKRIDDM
+345 KKRIEEV
-352 GIQKTQS
+352 GVQKTQS
-359 KNRETA
+359 KKRETA
-365 TILTRNKENFINF
+365 DILEKNKENFINF
-378 VRKSAISDNKRRVFI
+378 VRKSTLPDSKRRVFI
-393 NRMRLDDVNIPK
+393 NRMRLDNVNIPK
-405 LREDVATVEKNLKNT
+405 LREDVAMAEKNVKDT
-420 KRNKELN
+420 KRNKELD
-427 ELLAYIKNLNIDK
+427 ELLAYIKNLNLDK
-440 PGFISKFKTTN
+440 ADFITRFKTTN
-451 TSLKNI
+451 VPLSNLK
-457 KNEIDGIVKNQA
+457 KEINDIVKNQA
-469 NTQIKKNE
+469 NTQVKKNN
-477 LVNKAK
+477 LINRAK

-515 QNNKKELSNFAL
+515 QNNKKILSNFAL

-572 VLLAQINTINTPED
+572 VLLAQINTINTPGD

-597 INTQIKNMKIVEK
+597 INTQIKNMKVIEK
-610 TEKEKENRRR
+610 KEKEKENRRR
-620 REEALREKE
+620 RENMIREQE
-629 LVALEKGRISKNQ
+629 QITKNQ
-642 EAMYQ
+642 EATYQ
-647 KEKTLMVEKRKLER
+647 KEKALVIEKKKLER
-661 NTMIEEQKTIGHQLD
+661 NAMMEEQKMIGHQLD

-690 PKDHQYFINQ
+690 PKDHQYFTNQ

-726 RNKNLPKLVTNLKK
+726 RNKNLPQLVTNLKK

-781 IRNDENFANYVGR
+781 IRNDENFAGYVSR

-827 IKTINNPRFTQR
+827 IKTINNPRATQR
-839 KELENYISTQGLS
+839 KELENYINTQGLS

-862 FNAGAGNVNAMK
+862 FNAGAGNLNVMK
-874 SVIMNIRNTRNAQKN
+874 SVIANIRNTRNAHKN

-899 TSNKAALEQ
+899 ASNKATLEQ
-908 KNLSNAVNEQRLKE
+908 KNTTNKLNIQRL
-922 MENQLKREEE
+922 NNAEEQ
-932 NMKITKN
+932 MKQAN
-939 QLKKNQKIQFRR
+939 NRLKKNQKIQFRR
-951 YIVNLGLTAS
+951 YIVNLGLNAS

-986 ESIKSLNNE
+986 ESIKLLNDE
-995 KVRLLNR
+995 RVRLLNR
-1002 TKALPIDEVRN
+1002 TKALPMDEVRN
-1013 KRIKNIKNVDDVKRM
+1013 KRIKNIKNIDDVKRM
-1028 DKDIARGYVDIIR
+1028 DKNITRGYVDIIR
-1041 KEISNITLKSRLKFN
+1041 KEISNITLKSQLEFN

-1066 QAERVRNRLVD
+1066 QAEQVRNRLVN
-1077 AITRKKNM
+1077 AITRKKTM

-1098 TENQN
+1098 AENQN
-1103 MILQKFTTQNI
+1103 MILQKFTSQNI

-1130 VDEKYKAERASLYI
+1130 ADEKYKAERASLYT

-1168 TLNVMKTK
+1168 TLNAMKTK
-1176 ATQLKNKRI
+1176 ATQLKNRRI
-1185 RDKIASDRNK
+1185 KDKIASDRNK

-1207 TDKTAILKNFNTTP
+1207 MDKTAILKNFNTTP

-1226 FETKARSIKKRR
+1226 FETKARNIKKKR

-1249 LLKHMNT
+1249 LVKHMNT

-1331 RAKQIDA
+1331 RAKQIDT
-1338 KARSQENF
+1338 KARSQENL
-1346 QKDTREYIVSL
+1346 QKETREYIVSL
-1357 QLGNKNKPILQKINN
+1357 QLGNKNTPILQKINN
-1372 SLTLNKAQTLRKQ
+1372 NLTLNKAQSLRKQ
-1385 AEKIKTE
+1385 AERIKTE
-1392 INAEALEKKRSN
+1392 INAEALEKKRST
-1404 IRTFANDIKITAGM
+1404 IRNFVNDVKITAGM
-1418 KRTFIDS
+1418 KRTFINS
-1425 VTLTTNVDALKRKI
+1425 VTSTTNIDALKRKV

-1445 LKNKNSTRGR
+1445 LKNKQSTRGR
-1455 LKTELRVY
+1455 LKTELRIY
-1463 LNTLNLS
+1463 LNTLNLT
-1470 KEQKDRLEGNIGNN
+1470 KEQKDRLEGNVGNN

-1497 IVESKKTNIIETEM
+1497 IVEAKKTNIIVTEM
-1511 REAKARKNNRTMNA
+1511 REAKARKNNMITNA

-1533 MVKSAKAFKANQNKK
+1533 MVKSAKAFKADQNKK
-1548 ERETKK
+1548 ERMKSK

-1596 DKQFAKTKKRIAIL
+1596 DKQFAKTKKRMTIL
-1610 IQKLPMKKEM
+1610 IPKLPVKKEM
-1620 KNTLNKRLKTKRV
+1620 RNTFNKRLKTKRV
-1633 DIDELKTNIKNTIV
+1633 DINELKTDIKNTIV

-1663 LAKE
+1663 LSKE

>member
-43 LVVHQNRRNQ
+43 LAVHKNRRNQ

-64 RIANLPLNENDLYNL
+64 RIANLPLNEDDLYNL

-98 IVKLRKKK
+98 IVELRKKK

-124 NQSNRTELLKKFDE
+124 NQSNKTEILKKFNE
-138 GKNTIRTLVENAKKL
+138 GKNTIRTLIENAKKL
-153 EKKKTSERVSKQR
+153 EKKKTSERISKQR

-184 KILQKFKTGKFGS
+184 KILQKFKTGKSGV

-213 KGISGKR
+213 KGIAGKR

-243 NTNDKADALKGVIE
+243 NTNDKADALKDVIE

-295 TTIQSL
+295 TTVQSL

-345 KKRIDDM
+345 KKRIEEA
-352 GIQKTQS
+352 GGQKTQS
-359 KNRETA
+359 KKREA
-365 TILTRNKENFINF
+365 ADILARNKENFIDF
-378 VRKSAISDNKRRVFI
+378 VRKSAIPDNKRRVFI

-405 LREDVATVEKNLKNT
+405 LREDVATMEKNVKNT

-451 TSLKNI
+451 VPLKNI
-457 KNEIDGIVKNQA
+457 KNEINDIVKNQA
-469 NTQIKKNE
+469 NTQVKKNE
-477 LVNKAK
+477 LVKKAK

-515 QNNKKELSNFAL
+515 QNNKKILSNFAL

-572 VLLAQINTINTPED
+572 VLLAKINTVNTPED

-591 KRMKTV
+591 KRMKSV
-597 INTQIKNMKIVEK
+597 INTQIKNMKVSEK
-610 TEKEKENRRR
+610 KEKEKENRRR
-620 REEALREKE
+620 RENMRREQE
-629 LVALEKGRISKNQ
+629 QISKNK
-642 EAMYQ
+642 EDAYQ
-647 KEKTLMVEKRKLER
+647 KEKALMIEKKKLER
-661 NTMIEEQKTIGHQLD
+661 NAMVEEQKMIGHQLD
-676 INEIME
+676 MNEIIE
-682 YITELGIE
+682 YLNELGIE

-781 IRNDENFANYVGR
+781 IRNDENFAGYVSR

-827 IKTINNPRFTQR
+827 IKTVNNPRATQR
-839 KELENYISTQGLS
+839 KELENYINTRGLS

-862 FNAGAGNVNAMK
+862 FNAGVGNVNAMK
-874 SVIMNIRNTRNAQKN
+874 SVIANIHNMRNAKKN

-899 TSNKAALEQ
+899 ASNKVALNQ
-908 KNLSNAVNEQRLKE
+908 KNETNKLNIQRL
-922 MENQLKREEE
+922 ENAEEQMKRA
-932 NMKITKN
+932 NNK
-939 QLKKNQKIQFRR
+939 LKKNQKIQFRR
-951 YIVNLGLTAS
+951 YIVNLGLNAS

-986 ESIKSLNNE
+986 ESIKSLDDE
-995 KVRLLNR
+995 RVRLLNR
-1002 TKALPIDEVRN
+1002 TKALPVDEVRN
-1013 KRIKNIKNVDDVKRM
+1013 KRIKNIKNLDDVKRM
-1028 DKDIARGYVDIIR
+1028 DKNITRGYVDIIR
-1041 KEISNITLKSRLKFN
+1041 KEISNITLKSRLEFN

-1066 QAERVRNRLVD
+1066 QAERVRNRLVN
-1077 AITRKKNM
+1077 AITRKKSM

-1098 TENQN
+1098 AENQN
-1103 MILQKFTTQNI
+1103 MILQKFTSQNI

-1130 VDEKYKAERASLYI
+1130 ADEKYKAERASLYT

-1168 TLNVMKTK
+1168 TLSVMKTK
-1176 ATQLKNKRI
+1176 ATQLKDKRI
-1185 RDKIASDRNK
+1185 RDKIATDRNK
-1195 IEKIL
+1195 IQKIL

-1226 FETKARSIKKRR
+1226 FETKARNIKKKR

-1249 LLKHMNT
+1249 LVKHMNT

-1268 TTFDGTKNK
+1268 NTFDGTKNK
-1277 TLTISQL
+1277 TLTISRL

-1299 ETMKSLILT
+1299 ETMKTLILT
-1308 NTVKTNLLKAFR
+1308 NAVKTNILKAFR

-1331 RAKQIDA
+1331 RAKQIDS
-1338 KARSQENF
+1338 KARSQENL
-1346 QKDTREYIVSL
+1346 QKETREYIVSL
-1357 QLGNKNKPILQKINN
+1357 QLGNKNTPILQKINN

-1404 IRTFANDIKITAGM
+1404 IRNFANDIQITAGM

-1425 VTLTTNVDALKRKI
+1425 VTPTTNIDALKRKI

-1445 LKNKNSTRGR
+1445 LKNKKSTRGR

-1463 LNTLNLS
+1463 LNTLNLT
-1470 KEQKDRLEGNIGNN
+1470 KEQKDRLEGNVGNN

-1497 IVESKKTNIIETEM
+1497 IVEAKKTNIIETEM
-1511 REAKARKNNRTMNA
+1511 REAKARKNNMTMNA

-1533 MVKSAKAFKANQNKK
+1533 MVKSAKAFKADQNKK
-1548 ERETKK
+1548 ERMKSK

-1610 IQKLPMKKEM
+1610 IPKLPMKKEM
-1620 KNTLNKRLKTKRV
+1620 KNTFNKRLKTKRV

>member
-153 EKKKTSERVSKQR
+153 EKKKTSERISKQR

-197 KNLIEEAKK
+197 KNLVEEAKK
-206 MKTVKVL
+206 MKKVKVL

-295 TTIQSL
+295 TTVQSL

-345 KKRIDDM
+345 KKRIEDM

-405 LREDVATVEKNLKNT
+405 LREDVAMAEKNLKNT

-451 TSLKNI
+451 TPLKNI

-515 QNNKKELSNFAL
+515 QNNKKVLSNFAL
-527 QANIDILNNLSAI
+527 QANIDILDNLSSI
-540 NDLNKLNNA
+540 NTLNKLNNA

-610 TEKEKENRRR
+610 TGKEKENRRR
-620 REEALREKE
+620 RENMIREQE
-629 LVALEKGRISKNQ
+629 QIAKNQ
-642 EAMYQ
+642 EATYQ
-647 KEKTLMVEKRKLER
+647 KEKTLMTEKRKLER
-661 NTMIEEQKTIGHQLD
+661 NTMIEEQRTIGHQLD

-700 YTTYNKPVNV
+700 YTAYNKPVNV

-781 IRNDENFANYVGR
+781 IQNDENFASYVGR
-794 LTLKQENRDR
+794 LTLKQENRNR

-827 IKTINNPRFTQR
+827 IKTINNPRSTQR
-839 KELENYISTQGLS
+839 KELENYINTQGLS

-862 FNAGAGNVNAMK
+862 FNAGAGNVNVMK
-874 SVIMNIRNTRNAQKN
+874 GVITNIRNTRNAQKN

-899 TSNKAALEQ
+899 ASNKAVLEQ
-908 KNLSNAVNEQRLKE
+908 KNATNKLNIQRLDNAEK
-922 MENQLKREEE
+922 Q
-932 NMKITKN
+932 MKQDN
-939 QLKKNQKIQFRR
+939 NRLKKNQKIQFRR

-986 ESIKSLNNE
+986 ESIKSLNDE

-1041 KEISNITLKSRLKFN
+1041 KEISNITLKSQLKFN

-1066 QAERVRNRLVD
+1066 QAEQVRNRLVD

-1085 DMMKLQEAIKPMT
+1085 DMMKLQEAIKPMN

-1103 MILQKFTTQNI
+1103 MILQKFTSQNI

-1249 LLKHMNT
+1249 LVKHMNT

-1357 QLGNKNKPILQKINN
+1357 QLGNKNTPILQKINN

-1404 IRTFANDIKITAGM
+1404 IRTFSNDIKITAGM

-1610 IQKLPMKKEM
+1610 IPKLPMKKEM

>member
-43 LVVHQNRRNQ
+43 LAVHKNRRNQ

-64 RIANLPLNENDLYNL
+64 RIANLPLNTNDLYNL
-79 LNIVNDKSNLDD
+79 LNIVDDKSNLDD
-91 LHDRAKK
+91 LHNRAKK
-98 IVKLRKKK
+98 IVELRKKK
-106 DLGKRRAKL
+106 DLGKRRTKL

-124 NQSNRTELLKKFDE
+124 NQSNKTEILKKFNE
-138 GKNTIRTLVENAKKL
+138 GKNTIRTLIENAKKL
-153 EKKKTSERVSKQR
+153 EKKKASERVSKQR

-184 KILQKFKTGKFGS
+184 KILQKFKTGKSGV

-213 KGISGKR
+213 KGIAGKR

-237 KRIKAV
+237 KRIRAV
-243 NTNDKADALKGVIE
+243 NTNDKADALKDVIE

-295 TTIQSL
+295 TTVQSL

-319 SNEKNVSSNFSRAI
+319 SNEKNVSGDFSRAI

-345 KKRIDDM
+345 KKRIEEV
-352 GIQKTQS
+352 GVQKTQS
-359 KNRETA
+359 KKRETA
-365 TILTRNKENFINF
+365 DILARNKENFINF
-378 VRKSAISDNKRRVFI
+378 VRKSTLPDSKRRAFI
-393 NRMRLDDVNIPK
+393 NRMRLDNVNIPK
-405 LREDVATVEKNLKNT
+405 LREDVATAEKNVKDT

-451 TSLKNI
+451 VPLKNI
-457 KNEIDGIVKNQA
+457 KNEINGIVKNQA

-477 LVNKAK
+477 LINRAK
-483 RISYELNITGVKN
+483 RISYELDITGVKN

-515 QNNKKELSNFAL
+515 QNNKKILSNFAL
-527 QANIDILNNLSAI
+527 QANIDILDDLSSI
-540 NDLNKLNNA
+540 NTLNKLNNA

-557 KDKLRKIAESTGTNQ
+557 KDKLRKIAESTGTDQ

-597 INTQIKNMKIVEK
+597 INTQIKNMKISEK
-610 TEKEKENRRR
+610 KEKEKENRRR
-620 REEALREKE
+620 RENMRREQE
-629 LVALEKGRISKNQ
+629 QISKNK
-642 EAMYQ
+642 EDAYQ
-647 KEKTLMVEKRKLER
+647 KEKALMIEKKKLER
-661 NTMIEEQKTIGHQLD
+661 NAMAEEQKMIGHQLD
-676 INEIME
+676 MNEIIE
-682 YITELGIE
+682 YLNELGIE

-726 RNKNLPKLVTNLKK
+726 RNKNLPQLVTNLKK

-781 IRNDENFANYVGR
+781 IRNDENFAGYVSR

-827 IKTINNPRFTQR
+827 IKTINNPRAIQR
-839 KELENYISTQGLS
+839 KELENYINTQGLS

-862 FNAGAGNVNAMK
+862 FNAGMGNLNVMK
-874 SVIMNIRNTRNAQKN
+874 SVIANIRNMRNAKKN

-899 TSNKAALEQ
+899 ASNKVALDQ
-908 KNLSNAVNEQRLKE
+908 KNETNKLNIQRL
-922 MENQLKREEE
+922 ENAEEQMKRA
-932 NMKITKN
+932 NNK
-939 QLKKNQKIQFRR
+939 LKKNQKIQFRR
-951 YIVNLGLTAS
+951 YIVNLGLNAS

-986 ESIKSLNNE
+986 ESIKSLNDE
-995 KVRLLNR
+995 RVRLLNR
-1002 TKALPIDEVRN
+1002 TKALPVDEVRN
-1013 KRIKNIKNVDDVKRM
+1013 KRIKNIKNIDDVKRM
-1028 DKDIARGYVDIIR
+1028 DKNITRGYVNIIR
-1041 KEISNITLKSRLKFN
+1041 KEISNITLKSQLEFN

-1077 AITRKKNM
+1077 AITRKKSM

-1103 MILQKFTTQNI
+1103 MILQKFTSQNI

-1130 VDEKYKAERASLYI
+1130 ADEKYKAERASLYI

-1161 KDFDEVK
+1161 KEFDEVK
-1168 TLNVMKTK
+1168 TLSVMKTK
-1176 ATQLKNKRI
+1176 ATQLKDKRI
-1185 RDKIASDRNK
+1185 RDKIATDRNK
-1195 IEKIL
+1195 IQKIL

-1226 FETKARSIKKRR
+1226 FETKARNIKKKR

-1249 LLKHMNT
+1249 LVKHMNT

-1268 TTFDGTKNK
+1268 NTFDGTKNK
-1277 TLTISQL
+1277 TLTISRL

-1308 NTVKTNLLKAFR
+1308 NAVKTNILKAFR

-1331 RAKQIDA
+1331 RAKQIDT
-1338 KARSQENF
+1338 KARSQENL
-1346 QKDTREYIVSL
+1346 QKETREYIVSL
-1357 QLGNKNKPILQKINN
+1357 QLGNKNTPILQKINN

-1404 IRTFANDIKITAGM
+1404 IRNFANDIQITAGM

-1425 VTLTTNVDALKRKI
+1425 VTPTTNIDALKRKI

-1445 LKNKNSTRGR
+1445 LKNKKSTRGR

-1463 LNTLNLS
+1463 LNTLNLT
-1470 KEQKDRLEGNIGNN
+1470 KEQKDRLEGNVGNN

-1497 IVESKKTNIIETEM
+1497 IVEAKKTNIIETEM
-1511 REAKARKNNRTMNA
+1511 REAKARKNNMTMNA

-1533 MVKSAKAFKANQNKK
+1533 MVKSAKAFKADQNKK
-1548 ERETKK
+1548 ERMKSK
-1554 PRLEKHLYSLVNVP
+1554 PRLEKHLYSLVNIP

-1610 IQKLPMKKEM
+1610 IPKLPMKKEI
-1620 KNTLNKRLKTKRV
+1620 KNTFNKRLKTKRV
-1633 DIDELKTNIKNTIV
+1633 DIDELKTNIKNSIV
-1647 KQMIPAKEKK
+1647 RQLIPSNEKK
-1657 NLINQL
+1657 KFINQL
-1663 LAKE
+1663 LSNE

>member
-43 LVVHQNRRNQ
+43 LAVHKNRRNQ

-64 RIANLPLNENDLYNL
+64 RIANLPLNEDDLYNL

-98 IVKLRKKK
+98 IVELRKKK

-124 NQSNRTELLKKFDE
+124 NQSNKTEILKKFNE
-138 GKNTIRTLVENAKKL
+138 GKNTIRTLIENAKKL
-153 EKKKTSERVSKQR
+153 EKKKTSERISKQR

-184 KILQKFKTGKFGS
+184 KILQKFKTGKSGV

-213 KGISGKR
+213 KGIAGKR

-243 NTNDKADALKGVIE
+243 NTNDKADALKDVIE

-295 TTIQSL
+295 TTVQSL

-345 KKRIDDM
+345 KKRIEEA
-352 GIQKTQS
+352 GGQKTQS
-359 KNRETA
+359 KKREA
-365 TILTRNKENFINF
+365 ADILARNKENFIDF
-378 VRKSAISDNKRRVFI
+378 VRKSAIPDNKRRVFI

-405 LREDVATVEKNLKNT
+405 LREDVATMEKNVKNT

-451 TSLKNI
+451 VPLKNI
-457 KNEIDGIVKNQA
+457 KNEINDIVKNQA
-469 NTQIKKNE
+469 NTQVKKNE
-477 LVNKAK
+477 LVKKAK

-515 QNNKKELSNFAL
+515 QNNKKILSNFAL

-572 VLLAQINTINTPED
+572 VLLAKINTVNTPED

-591 KRMKTV
+591 KRMKSV
-597 INTQIKNMKIVEK
+597 INTQIKNMKVSEK
-610 TEKEKENRRR
+610 KEKEKENRRR
-620 REEALREKE
+620 RENMRREQE
-629 LVALEKGRISKNQ
+629 QISKNK
-642 EAMYQ
+642 EDAYQ
-647 KEKTLMVEKRKLER
+647 KEKALMIEKKKLER
-661 NTMIEEQKTIGHQLD
+661 NAMVEEQKMIGHQLD
-676 INEIME
+676 MNEIIE
-682 YITELGIE
+682 YLNELGIE

-781 IRNDENFANYVGR
+781 IRNDENFAGYVSR

-827 IKTINNPRFTQR
+827 IKTVNNPRATQR
-839 KELENYISTQGLS
+839 KELENYINTRGLS

-862 FNAGAGNVNAMK
+862 FNAGVGNVNAMK
-874 SVIMNIRNTRNAQKN
+874 SVIANIHNMRNAKKN

-899 TSNKAALEQ
+899 ASNKVALNQ
-908 KNLSNAVNEQRLKE
+908 KNETNKLNIQRL
-922 MENQLKREEE
+922 ENAEEQMKRA
-932 NMKITKN
+932 NNK
-939 QLKKNQKIQFRR
+939 LKKNQKIQFRR
-951 YIVNLGLTAS
+951 YIVNLGLNAS

-986 ESIKSLNNE
+986 ESIKSLDDE
-995 KVRLLNR
+995 RVRLLNR
-1002 TKALPIDEVRN
+1002 TKALPVDEVRN
-1013 KRIKNIKNVDDVKRM
+1013 KRIKNIKNLDDVKRM
-1028 DKDIARGYVDIIR
+1028 DKNITRGYVDIIR
-1041 KEISNITLKSRLKFN
+1041 KEISNITLKSRLEFN

-1066 QAERVRNRLVD
+1066 QAERVRNRLVN
-1077 AITRKKNM
+1077 AITRKKSM

-1098 TENQN
+1098 AENQN
-1103 MILQKFTTQNI
+1103 MILQKFTSQNI

-1130 VDEKYKAERASLYI
+1130 ADEKYKAERASLYT

-1168 TLNVMKTK
+1168 TLSVMKTK
-1176 ATQLKNKRI
+1176 ATQLKDKRI
-1185 RDKIASDRNK
+1185 RDKIATDRNK
-1195 IEKIL
+1195 IQKIL

-1226 FETKARSIKKRR
+1226 FETKARNIKKKR

-1249 LLKHMNT
+1249 LVKHMNT

-1268 TTFDGTKNK
+1268 NTFDGTKNK
-1277 TLTISQL
+1277 TLTISRL

-1299 ETMKSLILT
+1299 ETMKTLILT
-1308 NTVKTNLLKAFR
+1308 NAVKTNILKAFR

-1331 RAKQIDA
+1331 RAKQIDS
-1338 KARSQENF
+1338 KARSQENL
-1346 QKDTREYIVSL
+1346 QKETREYIVSL
-1357 QLGNKNKPILQKINN
+1357 QLGNKNTPILQKINN

-1404 IRTFANDIKITAGM
+1404 IRNFANDIQITAGM

-1425 VTLTTNVDALKRKI
+1425 VTPTTNIDALKRKI

-1445 LKNKNSTRGR
+1445 LKNKKSTRGR

-1463 LNTLNLS
+1463 LNTLNLT
-1470 KEQKDRLEGNIGNN
+1470 KEQKDRLEGNVGNN

-1497 IVESKKTNIIETEM
+1497 IVEAKKTNIIETEM
-1511 REAKARKNNRTMNA
+1511 REAKARKNNMTMNA

-1533 MVKSAKAFKANQNKK
+1533 MVKTAKAFKADQNKK
-1548 ERETKK
+1548 ERMKSK

-1610 IQKLPMKKEM
+1610 IPKLPMKKEM
-1620 KNTLNKRLKTKRV
+1620 KNTFNKRLKTKRV

>member
-43 LVVHQNRRNQ
+43 LAVHKNRRNQ

-64 RIANLPLNENDLYNL
+64 RIANLPLNEDDLYNL

-98 IVKLRKKK
+98 IVELRKKK

-124 NQSNRTELLKKFDE
+124 NQSNKTEILKKFNE
-138 GKNTIRTLVENAKKL
+138 GKNTIRTLIENAKKL
-153 EKKKTSERVSKQR
+153 EKKKTSERISKQR

-184 KILQKFKTGKFGS
+184 KILQKFKTGKSGV

-213 KGISGKR
+213 KGIAGKR

-243 NTNDKADALKGVIE
+243 NTNDKADALKDVIE

-295 TTIQSL
+295 TTVQSL

-345 KKRIDDM
+345 KKRIEEA
-352 GIQKTQS
+352 GGQKTQS
-359 KNRETA
+359 KKREA
-365 TILTRNKENFINF
+365 ADILARNKENFIDF
-378 VRKSAISDNKRRVFI
+378 VRKSAIPDNKRRVFI

-405 LREDVATVEKNLKNT
+405 LREDVATMEKNVKNT

-451 TSLKNI
+451 VPLKNI
-457 KNEIDGIVKNQA
+457 KNEINDIVKNQA
-469 NTQIKKNE
+469 NTQVKKNE
-477 LVNKAK
+477 LVKKAK

-515 QNNKKELSNFAL
+515 QNNKKILSNFAL

-572 VLLAQINTINTPED
+572 VLLAKINTVNTPED

-591 KRMKTV
+591 KRMKSV
-597 INTQIKNMKIVEK
+597 INTQIKNMKVSEK
-610 TEKEKENRRR
+610 KEKEKENRRR
-620 REEALREKE
+620 RENMRREQE
-629 LVALEKGRISKNQ
+629 QISKNK
-642 EAMYQ
+642 EDAYQ
-647 KEKTLMVEKRKLER
+647 KEKALMIEKKKLER
-661 NTMIEEQKTIGHQLD
+661 NAMVEEQKMIGHQLD
-676 INEIME
+676 MNEIIE
-682 YITELGIE
+682 YLNELGIE

-781 IRNDENFANYVGR
+781 IRNDENFAGYVSR

-827 IKTINNPRFTQR
+827 IKTVNNPRATQR
-839 KELENYISTQGLS
+839 KELENYINTRGLS

-874 SVIMNIRNTRNAQKN
+874 SVIANIHNMRNAKKN

-899 TSNKAALEQ
+899 ASNKVALNQ
-908 KNLSNAVNEQRLKE
+908 KNETNKLNIQRL
-922 MENQLKREEE
+922 ENAEEQMKRA
-932 NMKITKN
+932 NNK
-939 QLKKNQKIQFRR
+939 LKKNQKIQFRR
-951 YIVNLGLTAS
+951 YIVNLGLNAS

-986 ESIKSLNNE
+986 ESIKSLDDE
-995 KVRLLNR
+995 RVRLLNR
-1002 TKALPIDEVRN
+1002 TKALPVDEVRN
-1013 KRIKNIKNVDDVKRM
+1013 KRIKNIKNLDDVKRM
-1028 DKDIARGYVDIIR
+1028 DKNITRGYVDIIR
-1041 KEISNITLKSRLKFN
+1041 KEISNITLKSRLEFN

-1066 QAERVRNRLVD
+1066 QAERVRNRLVN
-1077 AITRKKNM
+1077 AITRKKSM

-1098 TENQN
+1098 AENQN
-1103 MILQKFTTQNI
+1103 MILQKFTSQNI

-1130 VDEKYKAERASLYI
+1130 ADEKYKAERASLYT

-1168 TLNVMKTK
+1168 TLSVMKTK
-1176 ATQLKNKRI
+1176 ATQLKDKRI
-1185 RDKIASDRNK
+1185 RDKIATDRNK
-1195 IEKIL
+1195 IQKIL

-1226 FETKARSIKKRR
+1226 FETKARNIKKKR

-1249 LLKHMNT
+1249 LVKHMNT

-1268 TTFDGTKNK
+1268 NTFDGTKNK
-1277 TLTISQL
+1277 TLTISRL

-1299 ETMKSLILT
+1299 ETMKTLILT
-1308 NTVKTNLLKAFR
+1308 NAVKTNILKAFR

-1331 RAKQIDA
+1331 RAKQIDS
-1338 KARSQENF
+1338 KARSQENL
-1346 QKDTREYIVSL
+1346 QKETREYIVSL
-1357 QLGNKNKPILQKINN
+1357 QLGNKNTPILQKINN

-1404 IRTFANDIKITAGM
+1404 IRNFANDIQITAGM

-1425 VTLTTNVDALKRKI
+1425 VTPTTNIDALKRKI

-1445 LKNKNSTRGR
+1445 LKNKKSTRGR

-1463 LNTLNLS
+1463 LNTLNLT
-1470 KEQKDRLEGNIGNN
+1470 KEQKDRLEGNVGNN

-1497 IVESKKTNIIETEM
+1497 IVEAKKTNIIETEM
-1511 REAKARKNNRTMNA
+1511 REAKARKNNMTMNA

-1533 MVKSAKAFKANQNKK
+1533 MVKSAKAFKADQNKK
-1548 ERETKK
+1548 ERMKSK

-1610 IQKLPMKKEM
+1610 IPKLPMKKEM
-1620 KNTLNKRLKTKRV
+1620 KNTFNKRLKTKRV

>member
-43 LVVHQNRRNQ
+43 LAVHKNRRNQ

-64 RIANLPLNENDLYNL
+64 RIANLPLNTNDLYNL
-79 LNIVNDKSNLDD
+79 LNIVDDKSNLDD
-91 LHDRAKK
+91 LHNRAKK
-98 IVKLRKKK
+98 IVELRKKK
-106 DLGKRRAKL
+106 DLGKRRTKL

-124 NQSNRTELLKKFDE
+124 NQSNKTEILKKFNE
-138 GKNTIRTLVENAKKL
+138 GKNTIRTLIENAKKL
-153 EKKKTSERVSKQR
+153 EKKKASERVSKQR

-184 KILQKFKTGKFGS
+184 KILQKFKTGKSGV

-213 KGISGKR
+213 KGIAGKR

-230 GVIQNFA
+230 GVIQTFA

-243 NTNDKADALKGVIE
+243 NTNDKADALKDVIE

-262 KRLTELSNEKD
+262 KRLAELSNEKD

-295 TTIQSL
+295 TTVQSL

-319 SNEKNVSSNFSRAI
+319 SNEKNVSGDFSRAI

-345 KKRIDDM
+345 KKRIEEV
-352 GIQKTQS
+352 GVQKTQS
-359 KNRETA
+359 KKRETA
-365 TILTRNKENFINF
+365 DILARNKENFINF
-378 VRKSAISDNKRRVFI
+378 VRKSTLPNSKRRVFI
-393 NRMRLDDVNIPK
+393 NRMRLDNVNIPK
-405 LREDVATVEKNLKNT
+405 LREDVAIAEKNVKDT

-451 TSLKNI
+451 VPLKNI
-457 KNEIDGIVKNQA
+457 KNEINGIVKNQA

-477 LVNKAK
+477 LINRAK
-483 RISYELNITGVKN
+483 RISYELDITGVKN

-515 QNNKKELSNFAL
+515 QNNKKILSNFAL
-527 QANIDILNNLSAI
+527 QANIDILDDLSSI
-540 NDLNKLNNA
+540 NTLNKLNNA

-557 KDKLRKIAESTGTNQ
+557 KDKLRKIAESTGTDQ
-572 VLLAQINTINTPED
+572 VLLAKINTINTPED

-597 INTQIKNMKIVEK
+597 INTQIKDMKVVEK
-610 TEKEKENRRR
+610 KEKEKENRRR
-620 REEALREKE
+620 RENMRREQE
-629 LVALEKGRISKNQ
+629 QISKNQ
-642 EAMYQ
+642 EATYQ
-647 KEKTLMVEKRKLER
+647 KEKALMTEKRKLER
-661 NTMIEEQKTIGHQLD
+661 NAMIEEQRMIGHQLD
-676 INEIME
+676 MNELIE
-682 YITELGIE
+682 YLNELGIE

-726 RNKNLPKLVTNLKK
+726 RNKNLPQLVTNLKK

-781 IRNDENFANYVGR
+781 IRNDENFAGYVSR

-827 IKTINNPRFTQR
+827 IKTINNPRAIQR
-839 KELENYISTQGLS
+839 KELENYINTQGLS
-852 RVNKLKVMKN
+852 RINKLKVMKN
-862 FNAGAGNVNAMK
+862 FNAGMGNLNVMK
-874 SVIMNIRNTRNAQKN
+874 SVIANIRNMRNAKKN

-899 TSNKAALEQ
+899 ASNKVALDQ
-908 KNLSNAVNEQRLKE
+908 KNETNKLNIQRL
-922 MENQLKREEE
+922 ENAEEQMKRA
-932 NMKITKN
+932 NNK
-939 QLKKNQKIQFRR
+939 LKKNQKIQFRR
-951 YIVNLGLTAS
+951 YIVNLGLNAS

-986 ESIKSLNNE
+986 ESIKSLNDE
-995 KVRLLNR
+995 RVRLLNR
-1002 TKALPIDEVRN
+1002 TKALPVDEVRN

-1028 DKDIARGYVDIIR
+1028 DKNITRGYVDIIR
-1041 KEISNITLKSRLKFN
+1041 KEISNITLKSQLEFN

-1077 AITRKKNM
+1077 AITRKKSM

-1098 TENQN
+1098 AENQN
-1103 MILQKFTTQNI
+1103 MILQKFTSQNI

-1130 VDEKYKAERASLYI
+1130 ADEKYKAERASLYI

-1168 TLNVMKTK
+1168 TLSVMKNK
-1176 ATQLKNKRI
+1176 ATQLKDKRI
-1185 RDKIASDRNK
+1185 RDKIATDRNK
-1195 IEKIL
+1195 IQKIL

-1226 FETKARSIKKRR
+1226 FETKARNIKKKR

-1249 LLKHMNT
+1249 LVKHMNT

-1268 TTFDGTKNK
+1268 NTFDGTKNK
-1277 TLTISQL
+1277 TLTISRL

-1308 NTVKTNLLKAFR
+1308 NAVKTNILKAFR

-1331 RAKQIDA
+1331 RAKQIDT
-1338 KARSQENF
+1338 KARSQENL
-1346 QKDTREYIVSL
+1346 QKETREYIVSL
-1357 QLGNKNKPILQKINN
+1357 QLGNKNTPILQKINN
-1372 SLTLNKAQTLRKQ
+1372 SLTLNRAQTLRKQ

-1404 IRTFANDIKITAGM
+1404 IRNFANDIQITAGM

-1425 VTLTTNVDALKRKI
+1425 VTPTTNIDALKRKI

-1445 LKNKNSTRGR
+1445 LKNKKSTRGR

-1463 LNTLNLS
+1463 LNTLNLT
-1470 KEQKDRLEGNIGNN
+1470 KEQKDRLEGNVGNN

-1497 IVESKKTNIIETEM
+1497 IVEAKKTNIIETEM
-1511 REAKARKNNRTMNA
+1511 REAKARKNNMTMNA

-1533 MVKSAKAFKANQNKK
+1533 MVKSAKAFKADQNKK
-1548 ERETKK
+1548 ERMKSK

-1610 IQKLPMKKEM
+1610 IPKLPMKKEI
-1620 KNTLNKRLKTKRV
+1620 KNTFNKRLKTKRV
-1633 DIDELKTNIKNTIV
+1633 DIDELKTNIKNSIV
-1647 KQMIPAKEKK
+1647 RQLIPSNDKK
-1657 NLINQL
+1657 KFINQL
-1663 LAKE
+1663 LSKE